1 MSKKPDTFATLIA
14 RISKSAKAMRE
25 DIQEALIISAVQ
37 AYEHGSDAK
46 MIQTFN
52 AAGAGARLKAMRIWC
67 GAMAPIYF
75 KDGAPKFSKDAR
87 KRLHEEFANVTDY
100 EIYLR
105 EHQSWYEIAESDDE
119 KQPKAY
125 ETAAFLRG
133 EVAHLDSAIKK
144 ATKNADNDAVMVLTE
159 ARKVIADIIAK
170 AENVALFLN
179 VTDEGNEVIE
189 QE

>member
-1 MSKKPDTFATLIA
+1 MSKKPDAFDTLIS
-14 RISKSAKAMRE
+14 RISKSATAVRN
-25 DIQEALIISAVQ
+25 DIQEALILSAVQ
-37 AYEHGSDAK
+37 AFEHGSDAK
-46 MIQTFN
+46 MIRTFV

-67 GAMAPIYF
+67 GALAPIYF

-87 KRLHEEFANVTDY
+87 KRLREQFATVTEY

-105 EHQSWYEIAESDDE
+105 EHQAWYEVAESDDE

-125 ETAAFLRG
+125 ETASFLRG
-133 EVAHLDSAIKK
+133 EVAHLDAAIKK
-144 ATKNADNDAVMVLTE
+144 ANKNADDDAVTILTE
-159 ARKVIADIIAK
+159 ARAVIADIIAK

-179 VTDEGNEVIE
+179 KREEVVE